1 MKNIHYHSDCPFFA
15 GCENMLLNF
24 FADERLSAN
33 YNISFSYRYTEVY
46 ESGFKERNKTK
57 VRSFPLDLIDKEDCS
72 RQIEQIKFGPLR
84 WFVKRYL
91 AQRDFALIWN
101 IFRLKKLFKE
111 LNIDVLHI
119 NNGGY
124 RGAVSCNSAI
134 IAAKLAG
141 VKKIIY
147 VVNNI
152 AYNANSFS
160 DRLMDKLAARFV
172 TKFIT
177 GSNFAGDA
185 LKRVLRLVDS
195 RYLNINNGIR
205 LRDITESKD
214 EVLKRL
220 NVRGDLFVFG
230 VVAILEERK
239 GHIYLLEAIK
249 LLVKDLSDTT
259 DFILLIEGEGSKFAE
274 LSKFVRDNN
283 LEDFVKFI
291 GSESN
296 VFNFMNAVDSL
307 VLPSINQEDFPNVV
321 IEAMGLGKAVIAS
334 RIAGVPEQIEDFE
347 TGLIVE
353 PKNSVE
359 LAERM
364 KLIMEDRKLY
374 SKLSLNAKETFLK
387 RFTVEISVSRYL
399 ALYEELLRG

>member
-24 FADERLSAN
+24 FTDKRLTGN
-33 YNISFSYRYTEVY
+33 YNITFSYRYSEAY
-46 ESGFKERNKTK
+46 DSGFKERNKGNLK
-57 VRSFPLDLIDKEDCS
+57 AFPLELIDKEDCS
-72 RQIEQIKFGPLR
+72 RQINEIKFGPLR
-84 WFVKRYL
+84 WFIKRYL
-91 AQRDFALIWN
+91 EQRDFALVWN

-141 VKKIIY
+141 IKKIIY

-160 DRLMDKLAARFV
+160 DRVMDRLAARWV
-172 TKFIT
+172 NKFIT

-185 LKRVLRLVDS
+185 LKRVLKLPDS
-195 RYLNINNGIR
+195 NYLNINNGIR
-205 LRDITESKD
+205 LREITESKD

-220 NVRGDLFVFG
+220 NVEGNPFVFG

-249 LLVKDLSDTT
+249 LLVSQGKRPG
-259 DFILLIEGEGSKFAE
+259 DFILLIEGNGDEFNK
-274 LSKFVRDNN
+274 LNRFVNDNN
-283 LEDFVKFI
+283 LKDFVKFI
-291 GSESN
+291 GNEAN
-296 VFNFMNAVDSL
+296 VFNFMNAVDSM

-334 RIAGVPEQIEDFE
+334 RIAGVPEQIDNLE
-347 TGLIVE
+347 TGIIVE
-353 PKNSVE
+353 PKNVVE
-359 LAERM
+359 LAEKM
-364 KLIMEDRKLY
+364 NLIMEKTELY
-374 SKLSLNAKETFLK
+374 NSLSLKAKEKFLK
-387 RFTVEISVSRYL
+387 QFTVKTSVSRYL
-399 ALYEELLRG
+399 ALYEELLTN